1 MEKRL
6 KRMSF
11 NNLKM
16 VCQKMKISFSNNK
29 KNTINKLLQ
38 PLGKKYN
45 MQKTFQ
51 QIDELPKDIAEEIA
65 KFFPNLSSEQA
76 LQRFGML
83 PEEIQRKILGD
94 YSGLRNT
101 SATTIQKTWKR
112 LYIKKL
118 IREKPPNGINS
129 IEYILSSDN
138 IHNINFDW
146 LVDHFKYNPLYY
158 VNFED
163 FMMSLIDAEHMVG
176 FVGEVAEK
184 MARKHL
190 SFINI
195 NFSRVNLSGLNL
207 RNAVFSGMKLVS
219 TNFTGSDLRNTTFD
233 NARVYNTGRGGN
245 LFVDEARGIILS
257 ETNFT
262 NADLRGS
269 NLDMIQHISWKS
281 DKVLENI
288 INKFNTCIFTNA
300 KYNNETRFP
309 RRFNPQ
315 EKGMILVE

>member
-1 MEKRL
+1 
-6 KRMSF
+6 
-11 NNLKM
+11 
-16 VCQKMKISFSNNK
+16 MK
-29 KNTINKLLQ
+29 T
-38 PLGKKYN
+38 
-45 MQKTFQ
+45 TFQ
-51 QIDELPKDIAEEIA
+51 RIDKLPKDIEKEIA
-65 KFFPNLSSEQA
+65 KFFPNLTSEQA

-158 VNFED
+158 VNFNS
-163 FMMSLIDAEHMVG
+163 FMDTLLNAGHMRS
-176 FVGEVAEK
+176 FVIEVVEK

-190 SFINI
+190 SLINI

-207 RNAVFSGMKLVS
+207 RNAVFSGMRLVG
-219 TNFTGSDLRNTTFD
+219 TNFTGSDLRNTTFG
-233 NARVYNTGRGGN
+233 NAQVYNTGRGGN
-245 LFVDEARGIILS
+245 LFDNEARRIILS

-262 NADLRGS
+262 NADLRSS
-269 NLDMIQHISWKS
+269 NLDMIEHLYWE
-281 DKVLENI
+281 DEDVLDDI
-288 INKFNTCIFTNA
+288 INDFNTCIFTNA
-300 KYNNETRFP
+300 KYNNQTRFP
-309 RRFNPQ
+309 RRFNPRG
-315 EKGMILVE
+315 KGMKFVT

>member
-11 NNLKM
+11 THLKM
-16 VCQKMKISFSNNK
+16 VCKKMKISFSNNK

-38 PLGKKYN
+38 PLGKKYK
-45 MQKTFQ
+45 MEDTFH
-51 QIDELPKDIAEEIA
+51 QINKLPKDIEKEIA

-146 LVDHFKYNPLYY
+146 LVNHFQYNPLYY
-158 VNFED
+158 INFDD
-163 FMMSLIDAEHMVG
+163 FMTSLYDIGHMRT
-176 FVGEVAEK
+176 FVVEVVEK
-184 MARKHL
+184 MASKHL

-207 RNAVFSGMKLVS
+207 RNAIFSGMTLVS
-219 TNFTGSDLRNTTFD
+219 TNFTGSDLRNTTFG
-233 NARVYNTGRGGN
+233 NTQVYSTGGWS
-245 LFVDEARGIILS
+245 LFDDEARRIILS

-269 NLDMIQHISWKS
+269 NLDMIQYLGWE
-281 DKVLENI
+281 DEDVLENI

-300 KYNNETRFP
+300 KYNNQTRFP
-309 RRFNPQ
+309 RGFNPRGKRM
-315 EKGMILVE
+315 EFVA

>member
-1 MEKRL
+1 MEEQL
-6 KRMSF
+6 KKMSF
-11 NNLKM
+11 TNLKM
-16 VCQKMKISFSNNK
+16 VCKKMKISFSNNK
-29 KNTINKLLQ
+29 KNTINKLLE
-38 PLGKKYN
+38 PLGKKYK
-45 MQKTFQ
+45 METTFQ
-51 QIDELPKDIAEEIA
+51 RINKLPKDIEKEIA
-65 KFFPNLSSEQA
+65 KFFPNLTSEQA

-129 IEYILSSDN
+129 IEYIISSDDIRN
-138 IHNINFDW
+138 IDFDW
-146 LVDHFKYNPLYY
+146 LVHNFKYNPLYY
-158 VNFED
+158 VNFD
-163 FMMSLIDAEHMVG
+163 SFMDTLLNAGHMRS
-176 FVGEVAEK
+176 FVTEVIEK

-219 TNFTGSDLRNTTFD
+219 TNFTGSDLRNTTFG
-233 NARVYNTGRGGN
+233 NAQVYNTGRGGN
-245 LFVDEARGIILS
+245 LFDDEARRIILS

-262 NADLRGS
+262 KADLRGS
-269 NLDMIQHISWKS
+269 NLDMVQYLGWE
-281 DKVLENI
+281 DEDVLEDI
-288 INKFNTCIFTNA
+288 INNFNTCIFTDA
-300 KYNNETRFP
+300 KYNNQTRFP
-309 RRFNPQ
+309 MGFNPQ
-315 EKGMILVE
+315 EKGMKFVE

>member
-6 KRMSF
+6 KKMSF
-11 NNLKM
+11 TNLKM
-16 VCQKMKISFSNNK
+16 VCKKMKISFSNNK
-29 KNTINKLLQ
+29 KNTINKLLE
-38 PLGKKYN
+38 PLGKKYK
-45 MQKTFQ
+45 METTFQ
-51 QIDELPKDIAEEIA
+51 RIDKLPKDIEKEIA
-65 KFFPNLSSEQA
+65 KFFPNLTSEQA

-83 PEEIQRKILGD
+83 PEEIQRKILSD

-146 LVDHFKYNPLYY
+146 LVNHFQYNPLYY
-158 VNFED
+158 INFDD
-163 FMMSLIDAEHMVG
+163 FMTSLYDIGHMRT
-176 FVGEVAEK
+176 FVVEVVKK
-184 MARKHL
+184 MASKHL

-207 RNAVFSGMKLVS
+207 RNAIFSGMTLVS
-219 TNFTGSDLRNTTFD
+219 TNFTGSDLRNTTFG
-233 NARVYNTGRGGN
+233 NTQVCSTGGWS
-245 LFVDEARGIILS
+245 LFDDEPRRIILS
-257 ETNFT
+257 EINFT
-262 NADLRGS
+262 NSDLRGS
-269 NLDMIQHISWKS
+269 NLDLIQDIGWE
-281 DKVLENI
+281 DEDVLENI

>member
-11 NNLKM
+11 TNLKM
-16 VCQKMKISFSNNK
+16 VCKKMKISFSNTK
-29 KNTINKLLQ
+29 KNTINKLLE
-38 PLGKKYN
+38 PLSKKYK
-45 MQKTFQ
+45 MKTTFQ
-51 QIDELPKDIAEEIA
+51 RIDKLPKDIEKEIA
-65 KFFPNLSSEQA
+65 KFFPNLTSEQA

-83 PEEIQRKILGD
+83 PKEIQRKILSD

-118 IREKPPNGINS
+118 IREKPPNRINS
-129 IEYILSSDN
+129 IEYILSSDDIRN
-138 IHNINFDW
+138 IDFDW

-158 VNFED
+158 VNFD
-163 FMMSLIDAEHMVG
+163 SFIDTLLNADHMRA
-176 FVGEVAEK
+176 FVVEVVEK

-195 NFSRVNLSGLNL
+195 NFSQVNLSGLNL
-207 RNAVFSGMKLVS
+207 RNAVFSGMKLVG
-219 TNFTGSDLRNTTFD
+219 TNFTGSDLRNTTFG
-233 NARVYNTGRGGN
+233 NAQVYNTGRGGN
-245 LFVDEARGIILS
+245 LFDDEARRIILS

-269 NLDMIQHISWKS
+269 NLDMIQYLYWEDEEVIE
-281 DKVLENI
+281 DI
-288 INKFNTCIFTNA
+288 IDNFNTCIFTNA
-300 KYNNETRFP
+300 KYNNQTRFP
-309 RRFNPQ
+309 RGFNPRV
-315 EKGMILVE
+315 KGMEFVA